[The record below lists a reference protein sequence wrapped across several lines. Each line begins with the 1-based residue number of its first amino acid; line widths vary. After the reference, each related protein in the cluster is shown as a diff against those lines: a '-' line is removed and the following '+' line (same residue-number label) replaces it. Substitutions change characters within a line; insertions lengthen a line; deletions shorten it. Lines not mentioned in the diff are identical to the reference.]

1 MKEIRD
7 GKKMVWNEKL
17 MFPMTVAY
25 DSESKRV
32 VVFPAAGENLKDKEG
47 ILMPIIEENP
57 CKIPDLYGAGVA
69 SLAQVII
76 QQSVKD
82 FLHELADFLGIDT
95 DE

>member
-57 CKIPDLYGAGVA
+57 FKIPNMYGASVA
-69 SLAQVII
+69 AMAEVII
-76 QQSVKD
+76 QQSAKD
-82 FLHELADFLGIDT
+82 FLHELVNMLGIDT